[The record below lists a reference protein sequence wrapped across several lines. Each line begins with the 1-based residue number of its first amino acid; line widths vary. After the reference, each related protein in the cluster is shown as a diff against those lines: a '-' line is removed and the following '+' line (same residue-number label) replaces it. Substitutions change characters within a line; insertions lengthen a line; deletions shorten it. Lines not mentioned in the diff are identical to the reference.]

1 MSFRELLADISY
13 RTLVAGDAVVADI
26 AIDSREVR
34 PGCLFVARRG
44 WYSDGHRFISAA
56 LEAGAV
62 ALVVSDET
70 QVPEGCSCPVVLV
83 EHEDPALGLLS
94 ARFYGW
100 PTRELTV
107 FGVTGTNGKT
117 STVWMLDHILREAGR
132 KVALLGTTGY
142 RIGGRWLPA
151 PNTTPDALVVQ
162 RLAREALDAGDDTLV
177 LEVSS
182 HACAHGR
189 VVGCDFDVQ
198 GFTNFSRD
206 HLDFHG
212 DEQAYFSAKALFS
225 QLYGRTS
232 RLHGK
237 RPVALVVGDDA
248 GGQQMQR
255 AVSEL
260 PALDEHTAHLG
271 ELLTDELL
279 ASEPPELRTLSVLGE
294 AVGADLDF
302 RVEVDDLA
310 LSGIVL
316 RHQNGTDAG
325 QAFRIPLVGRYQGQN
340 AALAAAM
347 AAAGIAELSMLSAL
361 EYLQTFAGVPGRL
374 EAVAPGAPDEPRVF
388 VDYAHTPDA
397 VENASA
403 ALASVAP
410 GGLCVV
416 LGAGGDRDAGKR
428 PLMCA
433 AALKHAKLVILTS
446 DNPRSEN
453 AAGIIA
459 AMRAG
464 ASSAAPV
471 RVIADR
477 FEAIGAALQSGC
489 EAILVAGKGH
499 EDYEEVLGHRY
510 AWSDRSAARAL
521 LAQRRWQL
529 ETAPYLSGWTLAE
542 MADACDGALDLRG
555 ADPLTL
561 VSSLSSDTRTLQH
574 GALFVA
580 LVGDNHDGHC
590 WVAQAADKGAAAA
603 IVAHPVDV
611 DIPQI
616 VVPDTLHALQQIAS
630 ALLRFARRTRGG
642 LWVRAIT
649 GSNGKTTTRAIL
661 EAIVGSL
668 NRHPVLATRGN
679 YNNHIGVP
687 LTVARLGWQH
697 RSAVL
702 EMGANGVGDI
712 AELVAIAPP
721 DVSVITSIGRAH
733 LEGFGSEENIRLTKR
748 ELISAASPRYA
759 IVPCEEAGRGWQ
771 EVIDARGAK
780 AFWIG
785 PSGLLDATRD
795 GERGIVELRG
805 HGEWE
810 GYRARVLLP
819 LIGAHNARNLA
830 TALVAACS
838 RSDGLLEPPDSAEL
852 QRALATIELP
862 DGRLESYERQGR
874 RVIFDAY
881 NANPTSMVRALDIL
895 ATSEGLRV
903 AVLGVMREL
912 GVQSDELHREVAEHA
927 QRCCDVLVVV
937 GAGWPSDIQA
947 THIVD
952 GGDAARKVAACA
964 TVGATLLWK
973 GSRGARLELLRDAV
987 ESIWKT
993 EAS

>member
-1 MSFRELLADISY
+1 MRFKELLTDISY
-13 RTLVAGDAVVADI
+13 RELVAGDVEVTDVT
-26 AIDSREVR
+26 IDSREVR
-34 PGCLFVARRG
+34 PGSLFVARRG
-44 WYSDGHRFISAA
+44 WYSDGHRFIAAA
-56 LEAGAV
+56 LEAGAS

-70 QVPEGCSCPVVLV
+70 QVPADCTCPVVLV

-117 STVWMLDHILREAGR
+117 STVWMLDHILRAAGR
-132 KVALLGTTGY
+132 KVALLSTTGY
-142 RIGGRWLPA
+142 RIGGQWLEA
-151 PNTTPDALVVQ
+151 PNTTPDALVIQ
-162 RLAREALDAGDDTLV
+162 RLARRALDAGDDTLV

-182 HACAHGR
+182 HGCAHGR
-189 VVGCDFDVQ
+189 VVGCEFDVQ

-212 DEQAYFSAKALFS
+212 NEQAYFSAKALFF
-225 QLYGRTS
+225 QLYGRRS
-232 RLHGK
+232 RLKGK
-237 RPVALVVGDDA
+237 RPVALIVGDDT
-248 GGQQMQR
+248 GGRKMQR
-255 AVSEL
+255 AAQGL
-260 PALDEHTAHLG
+260 PSLDEHTAHLR
-271 ELLTDELL
+271 ELLSDELL
-279 ASEPPELRTLSVLGE
+279 ACEPPELRTLAVLRDGGE
-294 AVGADLDF
+294 ADLAF
-302 RVEVDDLA
+302 AVDVDEQA

-316 RHQNGTDAG
+316 QHPRGSDEG
-325 QAFRIPLVGRYQGQN
+325 VRVRIPLVGRYQGQN

-347 AAAGIAELSMLSAL
+347 VAAGLPELRIEQAL
-361 EYLQTFAGVPGRL
+361 EYLRTFAGVPGRL
-374 EAVAPGAPDEPRVF
+374 EAVARTVAGEPRVF

-397 VENASA
+397 VENASS
-403 ALASVAP
+403 ALASLAA

-433 AALKHAKLVILTS
+433 AALKHARLVILTS

-471 RVIADR
+471 RVVPDR
-477 FEAIGAALQSGC
+477 FEAIRAALESGC
-489 EAILVAGKGH
+489 EAVLLAGKGH
-499 EDYEEVLGHRY
+499 ENYEEIQGHRF

-542 MADACDGALDLRG
+542 MAAACGGALELG
-555 ADPLTL
+555 NADPLTL
-561 VSSLSSDTRTLQH
+561 VSSLSSDTRTLQQD
-574 GALFVA
+574 ALFVA
-580 LVGDNHDGHC
+580 LVGENHDGHR
-590 WVAQAADKGAAAA
+590 WVAQAAEKGAV
-603 IVAHPVDV
+603 VAMVDHLVDV
-611 DIPQI
+611 EIPQI
-616 VVPDTLHALQQIAS
+616 VVPDTLAALQQLTG

-649 GSNGKTTTRAIL
+649 GSNGKTTTRAML
-661 EAIVGSL
+661 EALVRSL
-668 NRHPVLATRGN
+668 TRQPVLATRGN

-687 LTVARLGWQH
+687 LTLARIGWQH

-702 EMGANGVGDI
+702 EMGANGVGDL

-733 LEGFGSEENIRLTKR
+733 LEGFGSEENIRTTKR
-748 ELISAASPRYA
+748 ELISAASPSYA
-759 IVPCEEAGRGWQ
+759 IVPCEEEGRGWQ
-771 EVIDARGAK
+771 EVIDARGAR
-780 AFWIG
+780 ALWVG
-785 PSGLLDATRD
+785 PCGLLDATRD

-805 HGEWE
+805 RGEWD
-810 GYRARVLLP
+810 GYCARVALP

-830 TALVAACS
+830 SALAAACS
-838 RSDGLLEPPDSAEL
+838 RADGLLEPPDGAEL
-852 QRALATIELP
+852 QQALASMELP
-862 DGRLESYERQGR
+862 DGRLESYERLGR
-874 RVIFDAY
+874 KVIFDAY
-881 NANPTSMVRALDIL
+881 NANPTSMLRALDIL
-895 ATSEGLRV
+895 AASEGLRV

-912 GVQSDELHREVAEHA
+912 GDQSDELHREVAAHA
-927 QRCCDVLVVV
+927 QRCCDVVIAV

-952 GGDAARKVAACA
+952 GDDAARKVAACA
-964 TVGATLLWK
+964 TVGSTLLWK